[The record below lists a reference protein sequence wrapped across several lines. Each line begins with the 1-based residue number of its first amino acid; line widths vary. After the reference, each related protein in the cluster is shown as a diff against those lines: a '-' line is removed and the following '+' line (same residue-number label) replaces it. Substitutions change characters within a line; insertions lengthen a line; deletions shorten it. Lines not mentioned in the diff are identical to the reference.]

1 MNNKEPKWGAISGQ
15 SGEDGSRHTEGGDWS
30 DLAQHGVDAGDLP
43 PSSVADWE
51 SVTGAYRD
59 FRDELRRK
67 GDTDLAAIVDRV
79 GRGGAAVLA
88 DLLRDSAESNRE
100 LQRFQEQRRRQEWLE
115 EQRRQ
120 QEGPKERFK
129 GSLRG
134 WLRRRR
140 R

>member
-1 MNNKEPKWGAISGQ
+1 MNNKEPKWGGAISGQ

-59 FRDELRRK
+59 FSDELRRK
-67 GDTDLAAIVDRV
+67 GDTGMAAIVERM
-79 GRGGAAVLA
+79 GRNGAAVLA

-100 LQRFQEQRRRQEWLE
+100 LQRFQEQRR
-115 EQRRQ
+115 Q